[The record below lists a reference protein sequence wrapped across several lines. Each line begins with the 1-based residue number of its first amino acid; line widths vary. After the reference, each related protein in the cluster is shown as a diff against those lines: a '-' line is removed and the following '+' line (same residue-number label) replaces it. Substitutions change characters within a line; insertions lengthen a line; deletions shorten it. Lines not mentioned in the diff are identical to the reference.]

1 MANRK
6 DEEPKTWFRS
16 NRVFRVDGNWFIHTR
31 EGIAVGPYNDKF
43 AADVDAEM
51 LKSLLV
57 GVGEVEAHDIIREFM
72 ENGAH
77 NLGRAGHAEP
87 EVDADEV
94 ASLLDDDLLDDEEWS
109 LDQVRQLS

>member
-1 MANRK
+1 MANRR

-16 NRVFRVDGNWFIHTR
+16 ERVFRVDGDWFIHTR

-57 GVGEVEAHDIIREFM
+57 GLEEAEAHDIIREFM
-72 ENGAH
+72 ANGAH
-77 NLGRAGHAEP
+77 NLGGGKKP
-87 EVDADEV
+87 GSEVDAAEV
-94 ASLLDDDLLDDEEWS
+94 ASLLDDDDDWS

>member
-16 NRVFRVDGNWFIHTR
+16 ERVFRVDGEWFIHTR

-43 AADVDAEM
+43 AAAVDAEM

-57 GVGEVEAHDIIREFM
+57 GVGESEAQEIIREFM
-72 ENGAH
+72 ENGGH
-77 NLGRAGHAEP
+77 NLVRERHIEP
-87 EVDADEV
+87 DVDADEV
-94 ASLLDDDLLDDEEWS
+94 ASLLDDEDWS
-109 LDQVRQLS
+109 LDTVRQLS